1 MLFIQFILCINLILL
16 LIDFI
21 LLIHLM
27 PARKG
32 RGPNGRGLRPKGPWT
47 EAQRAEFPKT
57 EASRPAGHSRPRD
70 YWGEGSQP
78 PHHQLQS
85 GECCKLRVGVRAE
98 PWQPNFSH
106 SKGNFELSKKC
117 HHVWSRPS
125 TGSLLY
131 KSAVGQ
137 LSSLSGR
144 TKWHV
149 LYRLPAIAAIFDL
162 LDKDECCPTADLS
175 NIGT

>member
-1 MLFIQFILCINLILL
+1 LLLIDFMLFIQFILCINLILL

-85 GECCKLRVGVRAE
+85 GECCKLRVGTRAAYL
-98 PWQPNFSH
+98 H
-106 SKGNFELSKKC
+106 SPVEFRTATQSE
-117 HHVWSRPS
+117 
-125 TGSLLY
+125 
-131 KSAVGQ
+131 AVIGRALVKIGQ
-137 LSSLSGR
+137 
-144 TKWHV
+144 
-149 LYRLPAIAAIFDL
+149 
-162 LDKDECCPTADLS
+162 
-175 NIGT
+175 